1 MNKLITT
8 ITTLIFFVAFT
19 AESKESVASKKA
31 EDKKAQKE
39 LTYEIETIG
48 QTKLQY
54 KDLKQEDELEGDK
67 FVQSWY
73 DDISTIPDE

>member
-1 MNKLITT
+1 MYKIITT

-19 AESKESVASKKA
+19 AESKESKAYKKT
-31 EDKKAQKE
+31 EDRKTQKE

-54 KDLKQEDELEGDK
+54 KDLKQEDELEADK

-73 DDISTIPDE
+73 DDISKIPNE